1 LLMFYHPDVFIMRL
15 NLNTNTEL
23 IVDVKHCINLL
34 VNMSTNI

>member
-1 LLMFYHPDVFIMRL
+1 MFLDPDVFIMLL

-34 VNMSTNI
+34 MNTNTNI